1 MRNPSTPKEIEL
13 GQIQEKKK
21 IPKQCSES
29 GSFKT
34 FMFIWE
40 KKESILLCNLTV
52 GQQKQKKI
60 KEKPRSFALHP
71 RIPNFAR
78 STDSCWAVLFLS
90 AHRQRHLRR
99 RRVRYLHILRIW
111 TCGAVSGENHR
122 NEGKIAAGSVS
133 SFQFVCI
140 LSWSPRCFCPNC
152 ARPRARVVHER
163 NRLLICLWF
172 FFGGVL
178 F

>member
-21 IPKQCSES
+21 KSPSNVVKVEVLKPSCSSE
-29 GSFKT
+29 K
-34 FMFIWE
+34 

-78 STDSCWAVLFLS
+78 STDSC
-90 AHRQRHLRR
+90 
-99 RRVRYLHILRIW
+99 
-111 TCGAVSGENHR
+111 
-122 NEGKIAAGSVS
+122 
-133 SFQFVCI
+133 
-140 LSWSPRCFCPNC
+140 
-152 ARPRARVVHER
+152 
-163 NRLLICLWF
+163 
-172 FFGGVL
+172 
-178 F
+178 